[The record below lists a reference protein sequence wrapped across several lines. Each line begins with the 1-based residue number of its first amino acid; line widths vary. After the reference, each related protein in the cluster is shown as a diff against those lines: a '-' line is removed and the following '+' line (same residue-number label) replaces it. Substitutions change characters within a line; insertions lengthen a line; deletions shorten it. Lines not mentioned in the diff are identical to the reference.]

1 MIRDSEGVAE
11 AVLQKK
17 VVQKRNDGMTRIH
30 GLKLFLVAILI
41 GTSCTSAFAQRR
53 ARDSATVGGVAG
65 AIIGGIIGHQND
77 EVPEGA
83 LIGGAVGALAGGI
96 LGNAQEQELQRQR
109 YYQQQAYYQQQQQY
123 YSQQQA
129 AVRQGVS
136 MADVVNMSRSG
147 LSEHL
152 IVNELQ
158 SKGIQQRPAVSDI
171 IALHKQ
177 GVSENLITAM
187 QQAPLTSARFAQ
199 ANAPAVRPVTTITQQ
214 QVITPSPVVVCEP
227 PVVYRP
233 PVVVEKVYRSYPVH
247 SHHHYYRP
255 SRGATFR
262 IGF

>member
-1 MIRDSEGVAE
+1 MSR
-11 AVLQKK
+11 
-17 VVQKRNDGMTRIH
+17 MH
-30 GLKLFLVAILI
+30 GLKLLLLSLILF
-41 GTSCTSAFAQRR
+41 GATSTTGFAQRR

-83 LIGGAVGALAGGI
+83 LIGGAVGAIAGGL

-123 YSQQQA
+123 YAQQQA
-129 AVRQGVS
+129 VVRQGVS

-177 GVSENLITAM
+177 GVSENIITAM
-187 QQAPLTSARFAQ
+187 QQAPLASSRIARATTPSVQ
-199 ANAPAVRPVTTITQQ
+199 PVATVTQQ
-214 QVITPSPVVVCEP
+214 QVIAPRPVVVCEP

-247 SHHHYYRP
+247 SHHHHYYRP
-255 SRGATFR
+255 STGATFR